1 MKRKTFDHDLSATSQ
16 ETRIDDVARQLREAL
31 RPVLRAAAGE
41 DPRPMK
47 LARAIDIDK
56 SLASVLVRAVN
67 AKSDRD
73 LLHIVP
79 SPTGLRI
86 LSQRA
91 KGVASRTATARLDA
105 ATERFRK
112 LLDSTPGGRAA
123 LDARIAET
131 SRELGWKREHTSKQ
145 ATFKSMSFLLGYYCD
160 LMSSTLLLVSS
171 KEPGMADSIEIT
183 RRVGVRRMRSTA
195 TIPLF
200 SFSHWAGDE
209 PFRVGPVVPDPAGPS
224 PSNVLLPDFCTNPM
238 PTVEVIPEGSSFA
251 VVLPGTHGAESAM
264 DFAWAFRHDRCH
276 RFDQEGAVQVLHA
289 YFLHMPTRRVV
300 RDLFIEES
308 MCEGILPLVTWALPG
323 TRQHENPPQ
332 NGVSNYYAR
341 VELDAQYEALGDSKG
356 ASAIP
361 GMTGQERMIQGV
373 LERAG
378 YGKSKFRG
386 WRCSLDYP
394 VPLLDMFV
402 WLKRP

>member
-1 MKRKTFDHDLSATSQ
+1 MKRRALETTPDQ
-16 ETRIDDVARQLREAL
+16 EARINEVARQLREAL

-67 AKSDRD
+67 SKSDRD

-86 LSQRA
+86 LSQRT
-91 KGVASRTATARLDA
+91 KGVASRTASARLEA
-105 ATERFRK
+105 ATERFRR
-112 LLDSTPGGRAA
+112 LLEATPGGRAA

-131 SRELGWKREHTSKQ
+131 SRELGWKRQHTSKQ

-160 LMSSTLLLVSS
+160 LMSSALMLVPTDA
-171 KEPGMADSIEIT
+171 PGIADSIEIT

-200 SFSHWAGDE
+200 SFTPWSGD
-209 PFRVGPVVPDPAGPS
+209 GPDRIGPIVPDANGSRPE
-224 PSNVLLPDFCTNPM
+224 NLLLPEFCSDPM
-238 PTVEVIPEGSSFA
+238 PAVEVVNEGSSFA
-251 VVLPGTHGAESAM
+251 VVLPGTMHAESAM
-264 DFAWAFRHDRCH
+264 DFAWAFRHQECH
-276 RFDQEGAVQVLHA
+276 RVSPETDIQVLHA

-300 RDLFIEES
+300 RDLFIAES
-308 MCEGILPLVTWALPG
+308 IYEGVEPIVTWALPG
-323 TRQHENPPQ
+323 TRQHENPPRD
-332 NGVSNYYAR
+332 GASNYYAR
-341 VELDAQYEALGDSKG
+341 VELDAEYEPLGDSSKR
-356 ASAIP
+356 AYAIP
-361 GMTGQERMIQGV
+361 GMPGQDRMIQSV
-373 LERAG
+373 LERTGHA
-378 YGKSKFRG
+378 KTRFRG
-386 WRCSLDYP
+386 WRCTLEYP

-402 WLKRP
+402 WLKHR

>member
-1 MKRKTFDHDLSATSQ
+1 
-16 ETRIDDVARQLREAL
+16 
-31 RPVLRAAAGE
+31 
-41 DPRPMK
+41 MK

-67 AKSDRD
+67 SKSDRD

-86 LSQRA
+86 LSQRT
-91 KGVASRTATARLDA
+91 KGVASRTATSRLEA

-131 SRELGWKREHTSKQ
+131 SRELGWKRQHTSKQ

-160 LMSSTLLLVSS
+160 LMSSTLLLVPSDR
-171 KEPGMADSIEIT
+171 PGVAHGIEVT
-183 RRVGVRRMRSTA
+183 RRLGVRRMRSTA

-200 SFSHWAGDE
+200 SFSPWSSEGPDRVE
-209 PFRVGPVVPDPAGPS
+209 PITPSAEGTS
-224 PSNVLLPDFCTNPM
+224 PSSILLPEYCTDPM
-238 PTVEVIPEGSSFA
+238 PRVEVVNEGASFA
-251 VVLPGTHGAESAM
+251 VVLPGTVAAETAL
-264 DFAWAFRHDRCH
+264 DFAWAFRHQDCH
-276 RFDQEGAVQVLHA
+276 QLVPGTDIGVLHA

-300 RDLFIEES
+300 RDLYIEES
-308 MCEGILPLVTWALPG
+308 LYQGVEPLITWALPG
-323 TRQHENPPQ
+323 TRQYEHPPQ
-332 NGVSNYYAR
+332 NGSSDYYAR
-341 VELDAQYEALGDSKG
+341 VDLDAAYEPLPESRRGYSL
-356 ASAIP
+356 P
-361 GMTGQERMIQGV
+361 GVSGQDRMIQGV
-373 LERAG
+373 LERTG
-378 YGKSKFRG
+378 HTKTRFRG

-402 WLKRP
+402 WLKHR

>member
-1 MKRKTFDHDLSATSQ
+1 
-16 ETRIDDVARQLREAL
+16 
-31 RPVLRAAAGE
+31 
-41 DPRPMK
+41 MK

-67 AKSDRD
+67 SKSDRD

-86 LSQRA
+86 LMQRT
-91 KGVASRTATARLDA
+91 KGVASRTATMRLEA

-131 SRELGWKREHTSKQ
+131 SRELGWKRQHTSKQ

-160 LMSSTLLLVSS
+160 LMSSTLLLVLSDR
-171 KEPGMADSIEIT
+171 PGVAHGIEVT
-183 RRVGVRRMRSTA
+183 RRLGVRRMRTTA

-200 SFSHWAGDE
+200 SFSPWSSDGRD
-209 PFRVGPVVPDPAGPS
+209 RIVPLVPGANDPS
-224 PSNVLLPDFCTNPM
+224 PSNILLPEYCTEPM
-238 PTVEVIPEGSSFA
+238 PNVEVVKEGASFA
-251 VVLPGTHGAESAM
+251 VVLPGTALAETAL
-264 DFAWAFRHDRCH
+264 DFAWAFRHEDYH
-276 RFDQEGAVQVLHA
+276 QQQPDADIQVLHA

-300 RDLFIEES
+300 RDLYIDETLY
-308 MCEGILPLVTWALPG
+308 EGATPLITWALPG
-323 TRQHENPPQ
+323 THQHENPPH
-332 NGVSNYYAR
+332 NGVSDYYAR
-341 VELDAQYEALGDSKG
+341 VDLDATYETLPESRRGYAL
-356 ASAIP
+356 P
-361 GMTGQERMIQGV
+361 GVPGQDRMVQSV

-378 YGKSKFRG
+378 HAKTRFRG
-386 WRCSLDYP
+386 WRCTLDYP

-402 WLKRP
+402 WLKHR